1 MEYGDRLEVK
11 IFNFQFNLRKGE
23 YTDSPLQCKNGN
35 VGADPCIC
43 PNVQH
48 RKMSGFTPFRDLIK
62 RKCKH
67 FLSLTGFT
75 AVELMIVL
83 AIMGI
88 MLVAAIPSFVQFTR
102 NSRIKSGAQMVVS
115 ALRTARSYAITKRK
129 NCMAIVD
136 TTMNAVKVYEND
148 TGTLSNWKVMPK
160 TIVINHDI
168 QPARYLDMPYP
179 DDSAAVG
186 AYESKPTVEFKP
198 TGAIVNI
205 SDDDVIKISDETH
218 ENTSYIGITQIT
230 GRIKTSRE

>member
-1 MEYGDRLEVK
+1 MK
-11 IFNFQFNLRKGE
+11 IFNFHLVLRKGE
-23 YTDSPLQCKNGN
+23 HIGSPLQCGNRN
-35 VGADPCIC
+35 VGVDLCVC
-43 PNVQH
+43 PNTVN
-48 RKMSGFTPFRDLIK
+48 RKMS
-62 RKCKH
+62 
-67 FLSLTGFT
+67 GFT

-83 AIMGI
+83 SIMGI
-88 MLVAAIPSFVQFTR
+88 MLVLAAPSFVQFTR
-102 NSRIKSGAQMVVS
+102 NSRIKSGSQMVVS

-129 NCMAIVD
+129 NHRVIID
-136 TTMNAVKVYEND
+136 TVMNAVKIYED
-148 TGTLSNWKVMPK
+148 DMGTLSDWKVMPK
-160 TIVINHDI
+160 TIVISHNI
-168 QPARYLDMPYP
+168 SLTRYLDMPYP